1 MSSNRSIKA
10 GKTWRDEYAEGR
22 NNYLLKIFIQL
33 FILADLLLDVKSMRR
48 IAAMIGS
55 QVTIYEIENA
65 KHDIFLSKQSVRE
78 HAFNLMF
85 RWLRYIEND
94 WIITTKI

>member
-1 MSSNRSIKA
+1 
-10 GKTWRDEYAEGR
+10 
-22 NNYLLKIFIQL
+22 LKIFIQL
-33 FILADLLLDVKSMRR
+33 FILADIILDVKTMRR
-48 IAAMIGS
+48 MAAMIGS

-78 HAFNLMF
+78 EAFNLMF
-85 RWLRYIEND
+85 RWLQHIEDD

>member
-1 MSSNRSIKA
+1 
-10 GKTWRDEYAEGR
+10 
-22 NNYLLKIFIQL
+22 
-33 FILADLLLDVKSMRR
+33 MRR
-48 IAAMIGS
+48 MAAMIGS

-78 HAFNLMF
+78 EAFNLMF
-85 RWLRYIEND
+85 RWLQHIEDD